1 MGLIM
6 IRCPESGRE
15 IPTGIEMDM
24 AEFQRA
30 PVFFPRCSVRSAIAN
45 TNVREGRVGIDSPER
60 DRIRLGHVHRS
71 VVRRCSPK
79 N

>member
-30 PVFFPRCSVRSAIAN
+30 PVFFPRCNAAIAN
-45 TNVREGRVGIDSPER
+45 MNGSRRMRGYATAQRRSDPP
-60 DRIRLGHVHRS
+60 RIRSSIG
-71 VVRRCSPK
+71 CEKMFPK